1 MRVKKIIILALLAM
15 PMMAMAQKYEPIQEA
30 KVENM
35 KVSAVYQAWLSK
47 YEEVGRNINQVS
59 DQYQKEMEK
68 RGYPKKKTVQRK
80 MSLVSQYIQLL
91 QQERDTPELNV
102 NLDVNKVNRKIA
114 AWQEQLQGLGE
125 LLKKI

>member
-1 MRVKKIIILALLAM
+1 MRVKKTIILALLAM
-15 PMMAMAQKYEPIQEA
+15 PMMAMAQKYEPIQDA
-30 KVENM
+30 TVENM
-35 KVSAVYQAWLSK
+35 KVSAVYQVWLSK

>member
-1 MRVKKIIILALLAM
+1 MNVKKITLLALLVIPVM
-15 PMMAMAQKYEPIQEA
+15 TMAQKYEPVKNI

-35 KVSAVYQAWLSK
+35 KVSEAYQAWLAR
-47 YEEVGRNINQVS
+47 YEEVGRSINKVS
-59 DQYQKEMEK
+59 EQYQKEMNK

-80 MSLVSQYIQLL
+80 MELVSLYIQLL
-91 QQERDTPELNV
+91 QQERDSPELNA

-114 AWQEQLQGLGE
+114 MWQKQLQGLGE

>member
-15 PMMAMAQKYEPIQEA
+15 PMMAMAQKYEPIQET

>member
-15 PMMAMAQKYEPIQEA
+15 PMMAMAQKYEPIQET

-80 MSLVSQYIQLL
+80 MGLVSQYIQLL
-91 QQERDTPELNV
+91 QQERDS
-102 NLDVNKVNRKIA
+102 
-114 AWQEQLQGLGE
+114 GY
-125 LLKKI
+125 

>member
-1 MRVKKIIILALLAM
+1 MRVKKIIILAPLAM
-15 PMMAMAQKYEPIQEA
+15 PMMAIAQKYEPIQDT
-30 KVENM
+30 KDENM
-35 KVSAVYQAWLSK
+35 KVRAVYQVLLSK

>member
-1 MRVKKIIILALLAM
+1 MKNPPARKT
-15 PMMAMAQKYEPIQEA
+15 QTA
-30 KVENM
+30 K
-35 KVSAVYQAWLSK
+35 
-47 YEEVGRNINQVS
+47 RN
-59 DQYQKEMEK
+59 YQKEMEK

-80 MSLVSQYIQLL
+80 MGLVSQYIQLL

>member
-1 MRVKKIIILALLAM
+1 MRVKKTIILALLAM
-15 PMMAMAQKYEPIQEA
+15 PMMAMAQKYEPIQDA
-30 KVENM
+30 TVENM
-35 KVSAVYQAWLSK
+35 KVSAVYQGWLSK
-47 YEEVGRNINQVS
+47 YEEVGRNINEVS

-80 MSLVSQYIQLL
+80 MGLVSQYIQLL